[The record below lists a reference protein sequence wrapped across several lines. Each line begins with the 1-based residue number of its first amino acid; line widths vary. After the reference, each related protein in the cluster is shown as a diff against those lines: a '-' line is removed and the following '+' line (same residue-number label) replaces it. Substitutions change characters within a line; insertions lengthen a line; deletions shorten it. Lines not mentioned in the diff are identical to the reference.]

1 MNPYLFRMKHPPFAP
16 SYAQL
21 WRDSQSQQSETKK
34 RLLPWCAPEAEPGAA
49 VSSSHAASET
59 PRSKAASGS
68 AAVAGWGVTPAA
80 VASHGQQGPPR
91 ASSSWGLSLGLKAR
105 WAPGPQEPLTSHRLE
120 KPKKRKGDRGQKI
133 STLICKQIRSE
144 RHYTLLD
151 FFQWTNKFSSVF
163 LQR

>member
-1 MNPYLFRMKHPPFAP
+1 M
-16 SYAQL
+16 
-21 WRDSQSQQSETKK
+21 
-34 RLLPWCAPEAEPGAA
+34 LPWYAPEAEPGAA

-59 PRSKAASGS
+59 LRSKAASGS

-120 KPKKRKGDRGQKI
+120 KPKKRWGWVTEDRRLAHWSG
-133 STLICKQIRSE
+133 
-144 RHYTLLD
+144 
-151 FFQWTNKFSSVF
+151 NKLEVKDTIPY
-163 LQR
+163 